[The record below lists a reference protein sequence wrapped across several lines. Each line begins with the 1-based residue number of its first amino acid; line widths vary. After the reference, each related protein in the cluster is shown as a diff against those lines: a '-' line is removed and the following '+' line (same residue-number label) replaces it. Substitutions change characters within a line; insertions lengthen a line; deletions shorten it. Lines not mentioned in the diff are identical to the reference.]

1 VAGIFKA
8 YDVRGIYPTEIDES
22 TAKAI
27 GLAFPVVLDDSD
39 LGQGKSIVVGRDM
52 RPSSAPLQAALVEG
66 LLEAGFDVVDVGL
79 VTTPMSYFAVGHLGA
94 AGGVQVTASHNP
106 PRYNGFKFSRRDARP
121 VSGDRGIPDL
131 ERRVTGGGLQGSGTR
146 GRAGAVD
153 VMPAYREHLL
163 RFLRPAPTS
172 AGAAAAASGG
182 RRLKVAV
189 DAANGMGCLYRP
201 LLEAAGVDLE
211 LLYFELD
218 GTFPN
223 HEPNPLKL
231 ENLADLCRRVRE
243 TGADLGVSFDGDA
256 DRAAFVDERGDP
268 VGSDIMTALIAGELL
283 AREPGK
289 AVVYDL
295 RSSRA
300 VAEHIAARGGIPVRE
315 RVGHSFI
322 KATLRK
328 HHGIFGGELAGHYYF
343 RDNYHADCSLAAVF
357 EILNLLR
364 SSGKSLSQLAAPL
377 LKYWKTPEINFEVED
392 KAGAMAELA
401 RRFADGVIDYLD
413 GITVQY
419 PDWWFN
425 VRPSNTEPL
434 LRLVLEADT
443 RETLEEKKAIL
454 IGFLGAPV

>member
-8 YDVRGIYPTEIDES
+8 YDVRGIYPTEIDEA
-22 TAKAI
+22 TAQAI
-27 GLAFPVVLDDSD
+27 GLAFPAVLDESD
-39 LGQGKSIVVGRDM
+39 YASGRSVVVGRDM
-52 RPSSAPLQAALVEG
+52 RPSSGPLQKALVEG
-66 LLEAGFDVVDVGL
+66 LLGAGLDVVDVGL
-79 VTTPMSYFAVGHLGA
+79 VTTPMNYFAVGHLGA

-106 PRYNGFKFSRRDARP
+106 PRYNGFKFSKRDARP
-121 VSGDRGIPDL
+121 VSGDHGIPAL
-131 ERRVTGGGLQGSGTR
+131 ERRVAGGGLERAATR
-146 GRAGAVD
+146 GRATAHD

-163 RFLRPAPTS
+163 RFLRPAP
-172 AGAAAAASGG
+172 GA
-182 RRLKVAV
+182 RRLKVVV
-189 DAANGMGCLYRP
+189 DAANGMGCIYRP

-231 ENLADLCRRVRE
+231 ENLEDLCRRVRD

-256 DRAAFVDERGDP
+256 DRAAFVDERGEP
-268 VGSDIMTALIAGELL
+268 VGSDIATALIGGELL
-283 AREPGK
+283 IREPGK
-289 AVVYDL
+289 AIVYDL

-300 VAEHIAARGGIPVRE
+300 VAEHIRARQGIPVRE
-315 RVGHSFI
+315 RVGHSFM

-328 HHGIFGGELAGHYYF
+328 HQGLFGGELAGHYYF
-343 RDNYHADCSLAAVF
+343 RDTYHADSSLGAVF
-357 EILNLLR
+357 EVLNVLR
-364 SSGKSLSQLAAPL
+364 ASGKPLSQLVAPL
-377 LKYWKTPEINFEVED
+377 QRYAKTPEINFEVED

-401 RRFADGVIDYLD
+401 RRFSDGEIDYLD

-443 RETLEEKKAIL
+443 SAKLEEKKAVL
-454 IGFLGAPV
+454 IGFLGDPV

>member
-1 VAGIFKA
+1 VGGIFKA
-8 YDVRGIYPTEIDES
+8 YDVRGVYPTEIDEAK
-22 TAKAI
+22 AKAI
-27 GLAFPVVLDDSD
+27 GLAFPVVLDSSD
-39 LGQGKSIVVGRDM
+39 LDGGKTIVVGRDM
-52 RPSSAPLQAALVEG
+52 RPSSVPLERALVEG
-66 LLEAGFDVVDVGL
+66 LLEAGLDVVRVGL

-121 VSGDRGIPDL
+121 VSGDRGIPEL
-131 ERRVTGGGLQGSGTR
+131 ERSVASGVATR
-146 GRAGAVD
+146 AAAPGRASDTD
-153 VMPAYREHLL
+153 VMPAYREHVL
-163 RFLRPAPTS
+163 RFLRPAP
-172 AGAAAAASGG
+172 AGAK
-182 RRLKVAV
+182 RRKVVV
-189 DAANGMGCLYRP
+189 DAANGMGCLYQP
-201 LLEAAGVDLE
+201 ILEEAGVDLD

-231 ENLADLCRRVRE
+231 ENLEALCRRVRE
-243 TGADLGVSFDGDA
+243 TGADLGVAFDGDA
-256 DRAAFVDERGDP
+256 DRAAFVDERGEP
-268 VGSDIMTALIAGELL
+268 VGSDIATALIAGELL
-283 AREPGK
+283 DREPGK
-289 AVVYDL
+289 TVVYDL

-300 VAEHIAARGGIPVRE
+300 VPEYITAHRGIPVRE

-322 KATLRK
+322 KATLRE

-364 SSGKSLSQLAAPL
+364 STGRSMSELAAPL
-377 LKYWKTPEINFEVED
+377 LRYAKTPEINFEVED
-392 KAGAMAELA
+392 KAGAMAQLA
-401 RRFADGVIDYLD
+401 RRFADGKIDYLD

-434 LRLVLEADT
+434 LRLVAEADT
-443 RETLEEKKAIL
+443 PEKLAEKKAIVV
-454 IGFLGAPV
+454 GFLGEPV